1 MAIGF
6 FVNREFKEFRE
17 IKDNSLNSL
26 TSLNSLFCVS
36 QLTPRLSREQR
47 LLADFA
53 EAERGRVAEGKPM
66 ANGQRLTANLSQN
79 RAVRR

>member
-1 MAIGF
+1 MAISRWLLAF

-36 QLTPRLSREQR
+36 QPTPRLSREQR

-66 ANGQRLTANLSQN
+66 ANG
-79 RAVRR
+79 